1 VESSNLKS
9 KIKNQQS
16 SPVLSVL
23 NLTKQFKT
31 NTAVD
36 RLNLSLSPGEI
47 YGLVGPDGAGKT
59 TTLRLLAGLLV
70 PDEGTAQ
77 VDGLDVQKEREQVKT
92 RIGYVPQFFSLYGD
106 LTVSENLR
114 FFADLYNVIGE
125 ARRER
130 MERLLAITRLGK
142 FQDRLA
148 RNLSGGMQKKL
159 ALATNLFHTP
169 KVLLLDE
176 PTNGVDPVSR
186 RELWDFLRELSGE
199 DTAILVSTP
208 YMDEAERCDRAGL
221 LFEGRLLLSGPPRE
235 LLKEMQGE
243 VILLISSDQPRARK
257 LLEQKGELTEVYPVG
272 EALHLIAP
280 NAEWAVPSVR
290 TLLEGEKIAIPTIK
304 QISPTFEDLFISL
317 IRRAKGFDEDFG
329 IQSKI

>member
-1 VESSNLKS
+1 
-9 KIKNQQS
+9 
-16 SPVLSVL
+16 
-23 NLTKQFKT
+23 
-31 NTAVD
+31 
-36 RLNLSLSPGEI
+36 
-47 YGLVGPDGAGKT
+47 
-59 TTLRLLAGLLV
+59 
-70 PDEGTAQ
+70 
-77 VDGLDVQKEREQVKT
+77 LDVQKEREQVKT

-114 FFADLYNVIGE
+114 FFADLYNVTGE
-125 ARRER
+125 ARRQR

-199 DTAILVSTP
+199 GTAILVSTP

-235 LLKEMQGE
+235 MLKEMQGE

-257 LLEQKGELTEVYPVG
+257 LLERQEGLTEVYPLG
-272 EALHLIAP
+272 EALHLIAES
-280 NAEWAVPSVR
+280 AEQAMPFIR
-290 TLLEGEKIAIPTIK
+290 TLLEREGIFIHTMRTIP
-304 QISPTFEDLFISL
+304 PTFEDLFISM
-317 IRRAKGFDEDFG
+317 IREAGGNGSRPG
-329 IQSKI
+329 

>member
-1 VESSNLKS
+1 M
-9 KIKNQQS
+9 
-16 SPVLSVL
+16 VLSVQG
-23 NLTKQFKT
+23 LTKRFRT

-36 RLNLSLSPGEI
+36 RLDLSLSPGEI

-77 VDGLDVQKEREQVKT
+77 VDGLDVQNEREQVKT
-92 RIGYVPQFFSLYGD
+92 RIGYVPQVFSLYGD

-130 MERLLAITRLGK
+130 MERLLGITRLGK
-142 FQDRLA
+142 FTDRLA

-199 DTAILVSTP
+199 GTAILVSTP

-221 LFEGRLLLSGPPRE
+221 LFEGRLLLSGPPHE
-235 LLKEMQGE
+235 MLKEMQGE
-243 VILLISSDQPRARK
+243 VVLLISSDQPRARK
-257 LLEQKGELTEVYPVG
+257 LLEQKGGLTEVYPVG
-272 EALHLIAP
+272 EAIHLITKS
-280 NAEWAVPSVR
+280 AEQAMNSVR
-290 TLLEGEKIAIPTIK
+290 SLLASERIAIQTMRTIP
-304 QISPTFEDLFISL
+304 PTFEDLFISL
-317 IRRAKGFDEDFG
+317 IRKAGGNGSRPG
-329 IQSKI
+329 

>member
-1 VESSNLKS
+1 M
-9 KIKNQQS
+9 
-16 SPVLSVL
+16 VLTVQGLTKRFKDRVAVDHL
-23 NLTKQFKT
+23 NLTL
-31 NTAVD
+31 A
-36 RLNLSLSPGEI
+36 PGEI

-77 VDGLDVQKEREQVKT
+77 VDGMDVQKKREQVKT
-92 RIGYVPQFFSLYGD
+92 RMGYVPQVFSLYGD

-114 FFADLYNVIGE
+114 FFADLYNVIGK
-125 ARRER
+125 ARSRR
-130 MERLLAITRLGK
+130 MERLLGITRLGP
-142 FQDRLA
+142 FADRLA

-169 KVLLLDE
+169 KVLFLDE

-186 RELWDFLRELSGE
+186 RELWEFLRELSGE
-199 DTAILVSTP
+199 GTAVLVSTP

-235 LLKEMQGE
+235 MLQEMKGE
-243 VILLISSDQPRARK
+243 VVLLISSDQPRARK

-272 EALHLIAP
+272 EALHLIAES
-280 NAEWAVPSVR
+280 AEQAMDRVR
-290 TLLEGEKIAIPTIK
+290 SLLASEGIVVQAMRPIP
-304 QISPTFEDLFISL
+304 PTFEDLFISL
-317 IRRAKGFDEDFG
+317 IRKQQEVRVG
-329 IQSKI
+329 

>member
-1 VESSNLKS
+1 MS
-9 KIKNQQS
+9 KDS
-16 SPVLSVL
+16 VLSVQG
-23 NLTKQFKT
+23 LTKRFKA

-36 RLNLSLSPGEI
+36 HLNLTLAPGEI

-59 TTLRLLAGLLV
+59 TTLRILAGLLA

-77 VDGLDVQKEREQVKT
+77 VDGLDVQREREQVKT

-125 ARRER
+125 ARRQR
-130 MERLLAITRLGK
+130 MDRLLGITRLGR
-142 FQDRLA
+142 FPDRLA

-169 KVLLLDE
+169 KVLFLDE

-186 RELWDFLRELSGE
+186 RELWEFLRELSGE
-199 DTAILVSTP
+199 GTAILVSTP

-221 LFEGRLLLSGPPRE
+221 LFEGRLLLSGSPSE
-235 LLKEMQGE
+235 LLQKMEGE
-243 VILLISSDQPRARK
+243 VIQLICQDQARARRF
-257 LLEQKGELTEVYPVG
+257 LEEKGNLMEVYPVG
-272 EALHLIAP
+272 EALHLIAE
-280 NAEWAVPSVR
+280 NAEQAMNRVR
-290 TLLEGEKIAIPTIK
+290 SLLASERIAIQAMRPIP
-304 QISPTFEDLFISL
+304 PTFEDLFISL
-317 IRRAKGFDEDFG
+317 IRKAGGNGSRPG
-329 IQSKI
+329 

>member
-1 VESSNLKS
+1 M
-9 KIKNQQS
+9 
-16 SPVLSVL
+16 VLSVES
-23 NLTKQFKT
+23 LTKRFRT

-36 RLNLSLSPGEI
+36 RLELSLSPGEI

-59 TTLRLLAGLLV
+59 TTLRLLAGLLI

-77 VDGLDVQKEREQVKT
+77 VAGLDVQKEREQVKA

-199 DTAILVSTP
+199 GTTILVSTP

-235 LLKEMQGE
+235 MLKEMQGE
-243 VILLISSDQPRARK
+243 VVLLVSSDQPHARR
-257 LLEQKGELTEVYPVG
+257 LLEQKGGLTEVYPVG
-272 EALHLIAP
+272 EALHLIAER
-280 NAEWAVPSVR
+280 AEEAMNSVR
-290 TLLEGEKIAIPTIK
+290 SLLASERIAIQTMRPIP
-304 QISPTFEDLFISL
+304 PTFEDLFISL
-317 IRRAKGFDEDFG
+317 IHKAGGNGSRPG
-329 IQSKI
+329 

>member
-1 VESSNLKS
+1 MRNFEVDNSKS
-9 KIKNQQS
+9 KIQN
-16 SPVLSVL
+16 PECLSVQG
-23 NLTKQFKT
+23 LTKRFKA

-36 RLNLSLSPGEI
+36 RLELSLSPGEI

-70 PDEGTAQ
+70 PDEGQAF
-77 VDGLDVQKEREQVKT
+77 VDGLDVQRDREKVKT

-199 DTAILVSTP
+199 GTAVLVSTP

-235 LLKEMQGE
+235 MLREMRGE
-243 VILLISSDQPRARK
+243 VVLLISSDQPRARK
-257 LLEQKGELTEVYPVG
+257 LLEQKGGLTEVYPVG
-272 EALHLIAP
+272 EALHLIAGS
-280 NAEWAVPSVR
+280 AEQAMNCVRSV
-290 TLLEGEKIAIPTIK
+290 LAGERIAIQTMRPIP
-304 QISPTFEDLFISL
+304 PTFEDLFISL
-317 IRRAKGFDEDFG
+317 IRKQQGA
-329 IQSKI
+329 QVA

>member
-1 VESSNLKS
+1 VS
-9 KIKNQQS
+9 KDS
-16 SPVLSVL
+16 VLSVQG
-23 NLTKQFKT
+23 LTKRFKA

-36 RLNLSLSPGEI
+36 HLNLTLAPGEI

-59 TTLRLLAGLLV
+59 TTLRILAGLLA

-77 VDGLDVQKEREQVKT
+77 VDGLDVQREREQVKT

-125 ARRER
+125 ARRQR
-130 MERLLAITRLGK
+130 MDRLLGITRLGR
-142 FQDRLA
+142 FPDRLA

-169 KVLLLDE
+169 KVLFLDE

-186 RELWDFLRELSGE
+186 RELWEFLRELSGE
-199 DTAILVSTP
+199 GTAILVSTP

-221 LFEGRLLLSGPPRE
+221 LFEGRLLLSGSPSE
-235 LLKEMQGE
+235 LLQKMEGE
-243 VILLISSDQPRARK
+243 VIQLICQDQARARRF
-257 LLEQKGELTEVYPVG
+257 LEEKGNLMEVYPVG
-272 EALHLIAP
+272 EALHLIAE
-280 NAEWAVPSVR
+280 NAEQAMNRVR
-290 TLLEGEKIAIPTIK
+290 SLLASERIAIQAMRPIP
-304 QISPTFEDLFISL
+304 PTFEDLFISL
-317 IRRAKGFDEDFG
+317 IRKAGGNGSRPG
-329 IQSKI
+329 

>member
-1 VESSNLKS
+1 M
-9 KIKNQQS
+9 
-16 SPVLSVL
+16 VLTVRG
-23 NLTKQFKT
+23 LTKRFKA

-36 RLNLSLSPGEI
+36 RLELSLSPGEI

-70 PDEGTAQ
+70 PDEGQAF
-77 VDGLDVQKEREQVKT
+77 VDGLDVQRDREKVKT

-106 LTVSENLR
+106 LTVSENLK

-130 MERLLAITRLGK
+130 MERLLGITRLGK
-142 FQDRLA
+142 FTDRLA

-186 RELWDFLRELSGE
+186 RELWEFLRELSGE
-199 DTAILVSTP
+199 GVAILVSTP

-235 LLKEMQGE
+235 MLKEMKGE
-243 VILLISSDQPRARK
+243 VVLLIASDQPRARK
-257 LLEQKGELTEVYPVG
+257 LLEQKGGLTEVYPVG
-272 EALHLIAP
+272 EALHLIAES
-280 NAEWAVPSVR
+280 AEQGINRVR
-290 TLLEGEKIAIPTIK
+290 SLLASEGITLQTLRPIP
-304 QISPTFEDLFISL
+304 PTFEDLFISL
-317 IRRAKGFDEDFG
+317 IRKANSHGSRPG
-329 IQSKI
+329 

>member
-1 VESSNLKS
+1 M
-9 KIKNQQS
+9 
-16 SPVLSVL
+16 VLTVQG
-23 NLTKQFKT
+23 LTKRFQA

-36 RLNLSLSPGEI
+36 RLELSLSPGEI

-70 PDEGTAQ
+70 PDEGTAF

-92 RIGYVPQFFSLYGD
+92 RIGYVPQVFSLYGD

-130 MERLLAITRLGK
+130 MKRLLAITRLGK
-142 FQDRLA
+142 FPDRLA

-186 RELWDFLRELSGE
+186 RELWEFLRELSGE
-199 DTAILVSTP
+199 GTAVLVSTP

-235 LLKEMQGE
+235 MLQEMKGE
-243 VILLISSDQPRARK
+243 VVLLIASDQPRARK

-272 EALHLIAP
+272 EALHLIAEG
-280 NAEWAVPSVR
+280 AEQAMNRVR
-290 TLLEGEKIAIPTIK
+290 SLLAGERIAIQTMRPIP
-304 QISPTFEDLFISL
+304 PTFEDLFISL
-317 IRRAKGFDEDFG
+317 IRKAGGNGSRPG
-329 IQSKI
+329 

>member
-1 VESSNLKS
+1 M
-9 KIKNQQS
+9 
-16 SPVLSVL
+16 VLSVQG
-23 NLTKQFKT
+23 LTKRFRT

-36 RLNLSLSPGEI
+36 RLELSLSPGEI

-92 RIGYVPQFFSLYGD
+92 RIGYVPQVFSLYGD

-114 FFADLYNVIGE
+114 FFADLYNVTGE
-125 ARRER
+125 ARCER
-130 MERLLAITRLGK
+130 MERLLTITRLGK

-186 RELWDFLRELSGE
+186 RELWNFLRELSGE
-199 DTAILVSTP
+199 GTAILVSTP

-221 LFEGRLLLSGPPRE
+221 LFEGRLLLTGSPRE

-257 LLEQKGELTEVYPVG
+257 LLEQKGGLTEVYPVG
-272 EALHLIAP
+272 EALHLIAES
-280 NAEWAVPSVR
+280 AEQAMNRVR
-290 TLLEGEKIAIPTIK
+290 SLLASERIAIQTMRTIP
-304 QISPTFEDLFISL
+304 PTFEDLFISL
-317 IRRAKGFDEDFG
+317 IRKAGGNGSRPG
-329 IQSKI
+329 

>member
-1 VESSNLKS
+1 M
-9 KIKNQQS
+9 
-16 SPVLSVL
+16 VLSVQG
-23 NLTKQFKT
+23 LTKRFKA

-36 RLNLSLSPGEI
+36 RLELSLSPGEI

-114 FFADLYNVIGE
+114 FFTDLYNVTGE
-125 ARRER
+125 ARCER

-199 DTAILVSTP
+199 GTAILASTP

-235 LLKEMQGE
+235 MLKEMKGE
-243 VILLISSDQPRARK
+243 VTLLISSDQPRARK

-272 EALHLIAP
+272 EALHLIAES
-280 NAEWAVPSVR
+280 AEQAMNRVGS
-290 TLLEGEKIAIPTIK
+290 LLTSERIAIQTMRPIL
-304 QISPTFEDLFISL
+304 PTFEDLFISL
-317 IRRAKGFDEDFG
+317 IRKAGGHGSRPG
-329 IQSKI
+329 

>member
-1 VESSNLKS
+1 M
-9 KIKNQQS
+9 
-16 SPVLSVL
+16 VLSVQA
-23 NLTKQFKT
+23 LTKRFKA

-36 RLNLSLSPGEI
+36 RLELSLSPGEI

-59 TTLRLLAGLLV
+59 TTLRLLAGLLI

-92 RIGYVPQFFSLYGD
+92 RIGYVPQVFSLYGD

-130 MERLLAITRLGK
+130 LERLLAITRLGK

-199 DTAILVSTP
+199 GTAILVSTP
-208 YMDEAERCDRAGL
+208 YMNEAERCDRAGL

-235 LLKEMQGE
+235 MLREMQGE

-257 LLEQKGELTEVYPVG
+257 LLEQKGGLTEVYPVG
-272 EALHLIAP
+272 EALHLIAES
-280 NAEWAVPSVR
+280 AEQAMNSVR
-290 TLLEGEKIAIPTIK
+290 SLLVSERIAIQTMRPIP
-304 QISPTFEDLFISL
+304 PTFEDLFISL
-317 IRRAKGFDEDFG
+317 IRKQQGA
-329 IQSKI
+329 QVA

>member
-1 VESSNLKS
+1 M
-9 KIKNQQS
+9 
-16 SPVLSVL
+16 VLSVQA
-23 NLTKQFKT
+23 LTKRFKA

-36 RLNLSLSPGEI
+36 RLELSLSPGEI

-59 TTLRLLAGLLV
+59 TTLRLLAGLLI

-92 RIGYVPQFFSLYGD
+92 RIGYVPQVFSLYGD

-130 MERLLAITRLGK
+130 LERLLAITRLGK

-199 DTAILVSTP
+199 GTAILVSTP

-235 LLKEMQGE
+235 MLKEMQGE
-243 VILLISSDQPRARK
+243 VVLLISSDQPRARK
-257 LLEQKGELTEVYPVG
+257 LLEQKGGLTEVYPVG
-272 EALHLIAP
+272 EALHLIAES
-280 NAEWAVPSVR
+280 AEQAMNSVR
-290 TLLEGEKIAIPTIK
+290 SLLVSERIAIQTMRPIP
-304 QISPTFEDLFISL
+304 PTFEDLFISL
-317 IRRAKGFDEDFG
+317 IRKQQGA
-329 IQSKI
+329 QVA

>member
-1 VESSNLKS
+1 MRNVEVDHSKS
-9 KIKNQQS
+9 QVQNPKC
-16 SPVLSVL
+16 LSVQGLTKRFKDRVAVDHL
-23 NLTKQFKT
+23 NLTL
-31 NTAVD
+31 A
-36 RLNLSLSPGEI
+36 PGEI

-77 VDGLDVQKEREQVKT
+77 VEGLDVQKEREQVKT
-92 RIGYVPQFFSLYGD
+92 RIGYVPQVFSLYGD

-130 MERLLAITRLGK
+130 MERLLGITRLGK

-199 DTAILVSTP
+199 GTAILVSTP

-235 LLKEMQGE
+235 MLKEMQGE
-243 VILLISSDQPRARK
+243 VVLLISPDPPRARR

-272 EALHLIAP
+272 EALHLIAEG
-280 NAEWAVPSVR
+280 AEQAMNRVRSV
-290 TLLEGEKIAIPTIK
+290 LAGERIAIQTMRPIP
-304 QISPTFEDLFISL
+304 PTFEDLFISL
-317 IRRAKGFDEDFG
+317 IRKQQGEQVA
-329 IQSKI
+329 

>member
-1 VESSNLKS
+1 M
-9 KIKNQQS
+9 
-16 SPVLSVL
+16 VLSVQA
-23 NLTKQFKT
+23 LTKRFKA

-36 RLNLSLSPGEI
+36 RLELSLSPGEI

-59 TTLRLLAGLLV
+59 TTLRLLAGLLI

-92 RIGYVPQFFSLYGD
+92 RIGYVPQVFSLYGD

-130 MERLLAITRLGK
+130 LERLLAITRLGK

-199 DTAILVSTP
+199 GTAILVSTP
-208 YMDEAERCDRAGL
+208 YMNEAERCDRAGL

-235 LLKEMQGE
+235 MLKEMQGE
-243 VILLISSDQPRARK
+243 VVLLISSDQPRARK
-257 LLEQKGELTEVYPVG
+257 LLEQKGGLTEVYPVG
-272 EALHLIAP
+272 EALHLIAES
-280 NAEWAVPSVR
+280 AEQAMNSVR
-290 TLLEGEKIAIPTIK
+290 SLLVSERIAIQTMRPIP
-304 QISPTFEDLFISL
+304 PTFEDLFISL
-317 IRRAKGFDEDFG
+317 IRKQQGA
-329 IQSKI
+329 QVA

>member
-1 VESSNLKS
+1 M
-9 KIKNQQS
+9 
-16 SPVLSVL
+16 VLSVQG
-23 NLTKQFKT
+23 LTKRFKA

-36 RLNLSLSPGEI
+36 RLELSLSPGEI

-92 RIGYVPQFFSLYGD
+92 RIGYVPQVFSLYGD

-130 MERLLAITRLGK
+130 MERLLGITRLGR
-142 FQDRLA
+142 FPDRLA

-186 RELWDFLRELSGE
+186 RELWEFLRELSGE
-199 DTAILVSTP
+199 GTAILVSTP

-235 LLKEMQGE
+235 MLKEMKGE
-243 VILLISSDQPRARK
+243 VVLLISPDQPRARK
-257 LLEQKGELTEVYPVG
+257 LLEQKGGLTEVYPVG
-272 EALHLIAP
+272 EALHLIAEG
-280 NAEWAVPSVR
+280 AEQAMPSIR
-290 TLLEGEKIAIPTIK
+290 TLLEKEGIFIQTMRLIP
-304 QISPTFEDLFISL
+304 PTFEDLFISL
-317 IRRAKGFDEDFG
+317 IRKASGNGSRPG
-329 IQSKI
+329 